1 MMEHWREFYGEICG
15 EFKKMLTAYRL
26 QDEEVVCRIVPK
38 RGLSEPVLGPPR
50 ETAAHFFNM
59 LSKENILITGK
70 GLLVRSVLADCYGDS
85 SAEDP
90 KPFKG
95 RLSEVSDMV
104 FGKSTD
110 RAIFFATLN
119 ALYSYLRLNE
129 AVVHCGG
136 NESKACGKQLAGY
149 ITKHFGKNAV
159 VAHIG
164 YKPEHVEACSKFR
177 GYVTDL
183 DPENIGKVRFK
194 KKILSADKNEEVIK
208 NSDVACISGST
219 IINGT
224 LPHLLKWCE
233 KYGTVSIV
241 YGTTVSAAAKIMHL
255 KHFCPYA
262 RKRP

>member
-1 MMEHWREFYGEICG
+1 MMEYWREFYEEISG
-15 EFKKMLTAYRL
+15 EFKKMLVAYRL

-38 RGLSEPVLGPPR
+38 RAVGEVFPSAPR
-50 ETAAHFFNM
+50 KAAVHYFNM
-59 LSKENILITGK
+59 LSKDNILITGK
-70 GLLVRSVLADCYGDS
+70 GLLVRGSFADCCGDS

-95 RLSEVSDMV
+95 KLSEVSNMV
-104 FGKSTD
+104 FGKNPD
-110 RAIFFATLN
+110 RAVFFATLN
-119 ALYSYLRLNE
+119 AVFSYLRLNE
-129 AVVHCGG
+129 AVVHCKGD
-136 NESKACGKQLAGY
+136 EPKSCGKQLAKY

-164 YKPEHVEACSKFR
+164 YKPEHVEACSKFK

-183 DPENIGKVRFK
+183 DPENIGKVKFK
-194 KKILSADKNEEVIK
+194 KKILGADKNEEVIR

-219 IINGT
+219 ILNGS
-224 LPHLLKWCE
+224 LPHLLAWCE

-241 YGTTVSAAAKIMHL
+241 YGVTVSTAAKIMHL
-255 KHFCPYA
+255 RHFCPYA